1 MSCAICKEKSYNPLT
16 LHCLHSL
23 CKECFEGNV
32 REQLPDVCDL
42 NSDVLL
48 VCPLCDYQ
56 SSCDISRNLQRNI
69 RAYLA
74 APQAIK
80 ALLDIEHGL
89 DSPICVSC
97 KNKGKTTS
105 SLFWCFDC
113 VNHFCEECFDFH
125 STLPVLDK
133 HKTYSLAE
141 LKKDPDVV
149 TKAREICEEH
159 GLRFTKFCS
168 ERECVCCDGCLSSDH
183 IDVCKGEHK
192 KIQEEIISKLVNPKV
207 TELQESLRNMLQN
220 LDSNGKELSDVENK
234 TEEFFKDEQMKADE
248 KSNNLR
254 KRLLESSDSI
264 LVESYKIPFY
274 KLQEM
279 ESKNAVWK
287 QQKSVLE
294 NAIELLSA
302 LKGGSD
308 LRYFLEMKKIKQV
321 LKQAGNVLYDCEK
334 GGKTTFSVFSKNLW
348 TPLLIWIAL
357 GRLQRY
363 SICQKTRIQPL
374 RLVLLSY
381 SRGRAKKMNL
391 QCSWEKVFTLVN
403 ICLDCPNQ

>member
-23 CKECFEGNV
+23 CKECFKGNV
-32 REQLPDVCDL
+32 REQLPDLCDL

-56 SSCDISRNLQRNI
+56 SSCDISSYLQRNI
-69 RAYLA
+69 GAYLA

-89 DSPICVSC
+89 DSPICLSC
-97 KNKGKTTS
+97 ENKGKTTS

-141 LKKDPDVV
+141 LKKDPDIV
-149 TKAREICEEH
+149 TKAREICAEH

-207 TELQESLRNMLQN
+207 TELQESLRNMIQN
-220 LDSNGKELSDVENK
+220 LDSKEKELADVEKK
-234 TEEFFKDEQMKADE
+234 TEEFFKEEQMKADE

-279 ESKNAVWK
+279 ESTNAVWK
-287 QQKSVLE
+287 QQKSILE
-294 NAIELLSA
+294 NAI
-302 LKGGSD
+302 D
-308 LRYFLEMKKIKQV
+308 
-321 LKQAGNVLYDCEK
+321 
-334 GGKTTFSVFSKNLW
+334 
-348 TPLLIWIAL
+348 
-357 GRLQRY
+357 
-363 SICQKTRIQPL
+363 
-374 RLVLLSY
+374 
-381 SRGRAKKMNL
+381 
-391 QCSWEKVFTLVN
+391 
-403 ICLDCPNQ
+403 